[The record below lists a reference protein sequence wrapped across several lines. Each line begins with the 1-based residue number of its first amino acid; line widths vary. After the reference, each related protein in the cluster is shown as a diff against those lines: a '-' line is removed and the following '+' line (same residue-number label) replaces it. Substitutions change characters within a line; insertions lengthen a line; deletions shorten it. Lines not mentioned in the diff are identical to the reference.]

1 MDASHPPERPLRK
14 RAEDDDADAIPMR
27 VLFLHNNF
35 PSQFGPLARFLK
47 DRGHDVAFGTQW
59 KGEPPKWLRMIRFE
73 PHRKVG
79 EKQHPYLGFTEEA
92 VLNGQAF
99 ARAAWKLKK
108 EGYAPD
114 VVVAHAG
121 MGPGM
126 YVRDVWPRAKYVG
139 YFEWYYGAPG
149 SDMGF
154 LQPATADDLH
164 TVRTSN
170 GPILLDWAA
179 CDWGIVP
186 TRFQAAQFPVALRG
200 KLTVQHDGVDADYFA
215 PRPGHRLKLPD
226 LDLSHA
232 EELVTYVTR
241 GMEPYRGFPQ
251 AMAAFAA
258 VQKRRP
264 RAHVVIVGADR
275 VAYGR
280 KLPAGDT
287 YKKKALRELDFDPAR
302 LHFTGVLPRNRYREV
317 LLASSVHVYLTVP
330 FVLSWSPLEALCAG
344 CALVASNTPPVREA
358 VTDGDNGLLV
368 DFFDS
373 DALADRVCDVLER
386 TAGGDEALARMRA
399 RACRGI
405 AERYTSRKLLPR
417 RTQLLEAVA
426 TGLLGG

>member
-1 MDASHPPERPLRK
+1 
-14 RAEDDDADAIPMR
+14 MR

-35 PSQFGPLARFLK
+35 PSQFGPLARFLR

-59 KGEPPKWLRMIRFE
+59 KGEPPKWLRVVRFE

-79 EKQHPYLGFTEEA
+79 EKQHPYLGFIEEA

-99 ARAAWKLKK
+99 ARAAVKMKK

-114 VVVAHAG
+114 VIVSHAG
-121 MGPGM
+121 KGPGL
-126 YVRDVWPRAKYVG
+126 YVGDVWPAAKRVG
-139 YFEWYYGAPG
+139 YFEWYYGAPD
-149 SDMGF
+149 SDIGF
-154 LQPATADDLH
+154 LQPATPDGLLA
-164 TVRTSN
+164 VRTRN
-170 GPILLDWAA
+170 APILLDWAA

-186 TRFQAAQFPVALRG
+186 TRFQAAQFPALLRS

-215 PRPGHRLKLPD
+215 PRPGHRLKLPG

-232 EELVTYVTR
+232 EELVTYVAR

-251 AMAAFAA
+251 AMAAFAE

-280 KLPAGDT
+280 ELPDGDT
-287 YKKKALRELDFDPAR
+287 YKTKALRELDFDLTR
-302 LHFTGVLPRNRYREV
+302 LHFTGLLPRSRYRDV
-317 LLASSVHVYLTVP
+317 LHASSVHVYLTIP

-344 CALVASNTPPVREA
+344 CALVASDTAPVREV

-368 DFFDS
+368 DFFDT
-373 DALADRVCDVLER
+373 DALADRICDVLER
-386 TAGGDEALARMRA
+386 TARGDEELAQMRA
-399 RACRGI
+399 RACRGA
-405 AERYTSRKLLPR
+405 AERYPWNKLLPR
-417 RTQLLEAVA
+417 RAQLLEAVA